1 MAEQIVL
8 VELEERFA
16 GDKDKKE
23 LNKLLSELDGY
34 IAEAKKALDAG
45 LPPQE
50 YRNLAKYHAAL
61 EQARETAIRVWA
73 LNVKI

>member
-1 MAEQIVL
+1 MAQQIAL
-8 VELEERFA
+8 VGLEERFA
-16 GDKDKKE
+16 GDRDKTE
-23 LNKLLSELDGY
+23 LKKLLSELDGY

-61 EQARETAIRVWA
+61 QQARDTAIRVWA